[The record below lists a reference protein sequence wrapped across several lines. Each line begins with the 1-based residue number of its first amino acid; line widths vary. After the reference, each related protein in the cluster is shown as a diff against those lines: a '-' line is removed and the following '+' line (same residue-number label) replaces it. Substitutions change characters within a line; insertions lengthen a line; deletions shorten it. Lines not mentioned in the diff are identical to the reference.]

1 MTRIKPSSCPWTGV
15 HDDITV
21 NPKHWFGI
29 AVLSRPL
36 FAWFGHSGVIVVSVG
51 LLSAAVTAVVLVVGR
66 RRGLVAGLAMVV
78 PVVLTGDFFIDGL
91 FSGWNH
97 GLMMAVGLAGVAVIA
112 DKSDHD
118 AEVLAVWAFG
128 VGCVF
133 NYFNMFSFVPGVWA
147 MSAAAAGL
155 YAKSQRTLKAVC
167 TVISWPAGFAL
178 MWGCKWLIAAITLGT
193 DEVISIVVTRFR
205 ARIISDSEV
214 YASHIARGVD
224 FTFGE
229 GFMKV
234 WELWFIYERLAIAVL
249 FFVLLLLVW
258 KIFFDTCSLGAE
270 ACVGPA
276 AAVVCSLVVN
286 PHMVVHAEIYDFRV
300 APMMLGA
307 IAAHAAADMM
317 PRRSIITTA
326 LDAES
331 TGYREQ

>member
-1 MTRIKPSSCPWTGV
+1 MMVVLGICCIVGVGLLMAVMFVPDDLTEERVMQLRSHSAEVPKPAPDPYGMCYLLTLGLAESHVGVFERAMTRIKPSSCPWTGV
-15 HDDITV
+15 HDDTTV

-36 FAWFGHSGVIVVSVG
+36 FAWFGHAGVIAVSVG

-155 YAKSQRTLKAVC
+155 CAKSQRTLKAVLHC
-167 TVISWPAGFAL
+167 YIMAGRL
-178 MWGCKWLIAAITLGT
+178 
-193 DEVISIVVTRFR
+193 
-205 ARIISDSEV
+205 RINV
-214 YASHIARGVD
+214 GV
-224 FTFGE
+224 
-229 GFMKV
+229 
-234 WELWFIYERLAIAVL
+234 
-249 FFVLLLLVW
+249 
-258 KIFFDTCSLGAE
+258 
-270 ACVGPA
+270 
-276 AAVVCSLVVN
+276 
-286 PHMVVHAEIYDFRV
+286 
-300 APMMLGA
+300 
-307 IAAHAAADMM
+307 
-317 PRRSIITTA
+317 
-326 LDAES
+326 
-331 TGYREQ
+331 